1 VLVNYNSAILEVKF
15 LLKSSLLAEVISV
28 IYLPPLVSLW
38 LFIVFA
44 LYSPAEIGNP
54 SLFFVFVGI
63 TFFTILPLLTLIL
76 LARDHEPTFAVPR
89 ASRNVSYAVVFLEY
103 IIGSLIFY
111 LGKVAVLFIIG
122 LIYIVIIATLMVIN
136 RFWKI
141 SVHAA
146 GISGPATF
154 CLYIFGPFTL
164 WAVPLLLSVVLVIW
178 ARYQLKAHTFSQLVG
193 GTLIASII
201 TLIIAYLS
209 F

>member
-1 VLVNYNSAILEVKF
+1 MKF
-15 LLKSSLLAEVISV
+15 LLKSSLLAEIISI

-44 LYSPAEIGNP
+44 FYSPAEIGNP

-76 LARDHEPTFAVPR
+76 LARDHGPTFAVPR
-89 ASRNVSYAVVFLEY
+89 DSRNLSYTVVFFEY
-103 IIGSLIFY
+103 IVGTLIFY
-111 LGKVAVLFIIG
+111 LGNVIILFIIG
-122 LIYIVIIATLMVIN
+122 LIYIAIITALMVIN
-136 RFWKI
+136 LFWKI

-146 GISGPATF
+146 GVSGPATF
-154 CLYIFGPFTL
+154 CLYFFGPLTV
-164 WAVPLLLSVVLVIW
+164 WAVPLLLSIFLVIW
-178 ARYQLKAHTFSQLVG
+178 ARLQLKAHTFSQLVA

-201 TLIIAYLS
+201 TLILAHLS

>member
-1 VLVNYNSAILEVKF
+1 VKF
-15 LLKSSLLAEVISV
+15 LLKPSLLAKVISI

-44 LYSPAEIGNP
+44 LYSPAKIGNP

-76 LARDHEPTFAVPR
+76 LARDHGPTFAVPR
-89 ASRNVSYAVVFLEY
+89 ASRNLSYAVVFLEY

-111 LGKVAVLFIIG
+111 LGKVAILFIIG

-146 GISGPATF
+146 GISE
-154 CLYIFGPFTL
+154 LYDKVHPVTRFLIRVALFKADLAIQLYEQIRTPQVFNIG
-164 WAVPLLLSVVLVIW
+164 
-178 ARYQLKAHTFSQLVG
+178 RYM
-193 GTLIASII
+193 
-201 TLIIAYLS
+201 
-209 F
+209 

>member
-1 VLVNYNSAILEVKF
+1 MKF
-15 LLKSSLLAEVISV
+15 LLKSSLLAQVISI

-76 LARDHEPTFAVPR
+76 LARDHGPTFAVPR
-89 ASRNVSYAVVFLEY
+89 ASRNLSYAVVFLEY
-103 IIGSLIFY
+103 IVGTLIFY
-111 LGKVAVLFIIG
+111 LGNVIILFIIG
-122 LIYIVIIATLMVIN
+122 LIYIAIITALMVIN

-164 WAVPLLLSVVLVIW
+164 WTVPLLLFVILVIW
-178 ARYQLKAHTFSQLVG
+178 ARYQLKAHTVYQLAG
-193 GTLIASII
+193 GTLLASVI